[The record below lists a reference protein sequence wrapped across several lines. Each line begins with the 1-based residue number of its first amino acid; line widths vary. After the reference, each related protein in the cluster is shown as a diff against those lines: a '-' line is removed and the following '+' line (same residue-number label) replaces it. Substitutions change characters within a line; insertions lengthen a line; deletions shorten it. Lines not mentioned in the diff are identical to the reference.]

1 MEGTLNSFTIVEYLS
16 VFTAFIYGYVAT
28 RFFSGWGAMINFR
41 QSIKFSKEHLLW
53 TLLIFGL
60 LIVNWWGSW
69 IKGNFIHQTLLYY
82 ISLLPPIFFYLI
94 SVLLFPPLSDD
105 RFLDLRNHYYSIR
118 KRNYL
123 VLIGLFVTFLINDY
137 FFKRLF
143 FANNYLNG
151 VAIFIALAGY
161 MSQSIFIHRSI
172 LVIGWIMLLVYIVRQ
187 PVVLHDNIEGFSLTE
202 YLTIFIAFVYGSIAS
217 RFFSGWGNF
226 ISKFDT
232 LTFSKDHFGWSLLA
246 FGLLLDFWTGSWPR
260 EKFITININYF
271 ILSLLVPIAFFA
283 LTAVLFPLIKN
294 NDNNDLKVFYLSHKK
309 IIFLLFGITMLA
321 NAVTANLMEQKL
333 MDLENLFR
341 VIALLLT
348 AFAFYTKRTNIER
361 IVLVFGFVTFIVHM
375 IVETSKL

>member
-226 ISKFDT
+226 IWVHPK
-232 LTFSKDHFGWSLLA
+232 
-246 FGLLLDFWTGSWPR
+246 
-260 EKFITININYF
+260 
-271 ILSLLVPIAFFA
+271 LS
-283 LTAVLFPLIKN
+283 
-294 NDNNDLKVFYLSHKK
+294 
-309 IIFLLFGITMLA
+309 
-321 NAVTANLMEQKL
+321 
-333 MDLENLFR
+333 
-341 VIALLLT
+341 
-348 AFAFYTKRTNIER
+348 
-361 IVLVFGFVTFIVHM
+361 
-375 IVETSKL
+375 

>member
-1 MEGTLNSFTIVEYLS
+1 M
-16 VFTAFIYGYVAT
+16 
-28 RFFSGWGAMINFR
+28 
-41 QSIKFSKEHLLW
+41 H
-53 TLLIFGL
+53 
-60 LIVNWWGSW
+60 
-69 IKGNFIHQTLLYY
+69 
-82 ISLLPPIFFYLI
+82 P
-94 SVLLFPPLSDD
+94 
-105 RFLDLRNHYYSIR
+105 
-118 KRNYL
+118 
-123 VLIGLFVTFLINDY
+123 
-137 FFKRLF
+137 
-143 FANNYLNG
+143 
-151 VAIFIALAGY
+151 
-161 MSQSIFIHRSI
+161 
-172 LVIGWIMLLVYIVRQ
+172 
-187 PVVLHDNIEGFSLTE
+187 
-202 YLTIFIAFVYGSIAS
+202 
-217 RFFSGWGNF
+217 F

>member
-123 VLIGLFVTFLINDY
+123 VLIGLFVTFLI
-137 FFKRLF
+137 R
-143 FANNYLNG
+143 
-151 VAIFIALAGY
+151 ALL
-161 MSQSIFIHRSI
+161 SEKKNSVFDD
-172 LVIGWIMLLVYIVRQ
+172 LV
-187 PVVLHDNIEGFSLTE
+187 
-202 YLTIFIAFVYGSIAS
+202 TI
-217 RFFSGWGNF
+217 
-226 ISKFDT
+226 
-232 LTFSKDHFGWSLLA
+232 
-246 FGLLLDFWTGSWPR
+246 SW
-260 EKFITININYF
+260 Y
-271 ILSLLVPIAFFA
+271 
-283 LTAVLFPLIKN
+283 
-294 NDNNDLKVFYLSHKK
+294 
-309 IIFLLFGITMLA
+309 IFLISM
-321 NAVTANLMEQKL
+321 KL
-333 MDLENLFR
+333 SIPDSMPYNSDRYED
-341 VIALLLT
+341 
-348 AFAFYTKRTNIER
+348 
-361 IVLVFGFVTFIVHM
+361 
-375 IVETSKL
+375 SKKSTLYSFP